1 MNAAWQM
8 VHLSEIAVPVSRPVT
23 VTAGVQ
29 YRTIG
34 VKWWGEGA
42 YERQTIDGSETAAQT
57 LFLVHKDDLIINK
70 IWVRHGSTA
79 IASDAVDGCAAS
91 NEFPTFELDRA
102 RVLPRWLHWLTKTK
116 PFWKECDKL
125 SRGTSGK
132 NRIKPELFLTIE
144 VPLPPLEEQQRIVQ
158 RVEELSV
165 KIEEARKLRRQS
177 VEEAKLLMGSV
188 LQGLLEDIPRSNWVP
203 LSRFIQEIE
212 NGLSPACENRPASD
226 DEWGVVKV
234 GAVSFG
240 VFNPWQNKAL
250 PSSLSPLSCYE
261 IHSGDF
267 LMSRANTTELVGAC
281 ALVEKTRTKLMLSD
295 KIFRFIF
302 RKDSPLERRYLNYV
316 LKSPALRSQI
326 EKKATGTSPTMK
338 NISKEKVL
346 GLLLPPHSIFDQQ
359 CIVAQLDNAQSR
371 VQSLNSLQAET
382 TEELNA
388 LLPSVLDKAFKGEL

>member
-1 MNAAWQM
+1 MITDWRT
-8 VHLSEIAVPVSRPVT
+8 VPLGKVVRYRKEFIEINDLETYKRCRVQLHAKGIVLRDAVLGAQIKTKKQQVCR
-23 VTAGVQ
+23 AG
-29 YRTIG
+29 
-34 VKWWGEGA
+34 
-42 YERQTIDGSETAAQT
+42 D
-57 LFLVHKDDLIINK
+57 FLVAEIDAKVGGFGIVPESLGDAIVSSHYYLFNVDDSILNK
-70 IWVRHGSTA
+70 RFLDYFIRTPTFREQVRAQGSTNYAA
-79 IASDAVDGCAAS
+79 IRPQD
-91 NEFPTFELDRA
+91 
-102 RVLPRWLHWLTKTK
+102 VLTYTM
-116 PFWKECDKL
+116 
-125 SRGTSGK
+125 
-132 NRIKPELFLTIE
+132 
-144 VPLPPLEEQQRIVQ
+144 PLPPLDEQQRIVR

-165 KIEEARKLRRQS
+165 KIEEARGLRRQS
-177 VEEAKLLMGSV
+177 VEEAKLLMGSM

-203 LSRFIQEIE
+203 LSRYIQEIE

-226 DEWGVVKV
+226 GEWGVVKV

-240 VFNPWQNKAL
+240 VFNPRQNKAL

-281 ALVEKTRTKLMLSD
+281 ALVEETRPKLMLSD

-302 RKDSPLERRYLNYV
+302 RKDAPLERRYLNYV

-346 GLLLPPHSIFDQQ
+346 RLEVPPHSIFDQQ
-359 CIVAQLDNAQSR
+359 RIVAQLDSAQSR
-371 VQSLNSLQAET
+371 VQSLKRLQVET
-382 TEELNA
+382 SEELNA